1 MNRKEISLLI
11 IYAIWL
17 QISPWHPSIYSC
29 IIDILMTAINDI
41 TLVVL
46 YQYYQSIPESKRSFL
61 HYIMRI
67 IVVSLGLTT
76 TVRMCGRCLINIAPE
91 FTIDLLYKLPSL
103 ICMLQDGYGFS
114 HVTFSSIMILI
125 TIRALFNA
133 YPNLMFLFEDGHLT
147 YIFWIVTIIKQ
158 IDGFVFVFIQS
169 YTMCDKNTIKTIQVT
184 LNLQIDESR
193 IGTYEGVSSFGKF
206 FLLMP
211 LLAEI
216 FSRVIVKYRNNQRK
230 LSLRKNNTI
239 TPARQLS
246 AENKDVPNKV
256 SSDLEAHIS
265 STEDDK
271 TLTTENIFCQESK
284 VTTSSCHEDNTT
296 MKPAIFDALKNQ
308 RKSAVHSQLSA
319 VDVKDTEMDIISVD
333 SREFQDSLQQTNSE
347 GDVDVVEPNKFVSH
361 PIKPNDFNAD
371 NENHDNISLGLVGF
385 NILLVLFLL
394 ISIGRIITSI
404 GLPGDYKDQIEYLIT
419 FFSFKLGRL
428 IESMLPLYWLLRKK
442 VTRKF
447 AVRRL
452 KYWKDLLVYK
462 LFRY

>member
-1 MNRKEISLLI
+1 MNKKEISLLI

-29 IIDILMTAINDI
+29 IIDFLMTAINDI

-46 YQYYQSIPESKRSFL
+46 YQYYQSIPESKTSFL

-67 IVVSLGLTT
+67 IVVSLGLAF

-91 FTIDLLYKLPSL
+91 FTIELLYKLPSL
-103 ICMLQDGYGFS
+103 ICMLHEGYGFS
-114 HVTFSSIMILI
+114 HLTFSSIMILI
-125 TIRALFNA
+125 TIRSLFNA
-133 YPNLMFLFEDGHLT
+133 YPNLMFLFEDEHLT
-147 YIFWIVTIIKQ
+147 YVFWIVAVIHQ
-158 IDGFVFVFIQS
+158 IDGFVFFFLQS
-169 YTMCDKNTIKTIQVT
+169 YSMCDTYTIKSFQLT
-184 LNLQIDESR
+184 LNLQIDESK
-193 IGTYEGVSSFGKF
+193 IGTYEGVSIFGKF
-206 FLLMP
+206 FLCMP
-211 LLAEI
+211 LSAEI
-216 FSRVIVKYRNNQRK
+216 FSRLVMKYRNHQRK
-230 LSLRKNNTI
+230 VSLRKNNKI
-239 TPARQLS
+239 TPVRHLVD
-246 AENKDVPNKV
+246 ENEDVPNKV
-256 SSDLEAHIS
+256 SSDLEAHTS
-265 STEDDK
+265 SNEEGK
-271 TLTTENIFCQESK
+271 TLTKENFFYKERK
-284 VTTSSCHEDNTT
+284 VTTSSCHGDNTT
-296 MKPAIFDALKNQ
+296 IKPAIFDALINQ
-308 RKSAVHSQLSA
+308 RKSAVQSQLSV
-319 VDVKDTEMDIISVD
+319 VDVDTEMDIISVD

-394 ISIGRIITSI
+394 ISIGKIVTAI
-404 GLPGDYKDQIEYLIT
+404 GLPGYYKDLIEYLIT

-442 VTRKF
+442 DTRKF

-452 KYWKDLLVYK
+452 KYWKDLFIYK